1 MEYQKIINFLDNT
14 PSQPAKFKTKNWIE
28 INDESRGTYNEDNQI
43 RFKTSALRW
52 SLRDYRDSYI
62 LVKGTITVEKKAVL
76 GQATNNANKKVIF
89 KNYAPFTNCI
99 SRINNTE
106 VDDAHDI
113 DVVMPMY
120 NLIEYSNNYSKT
132 SGILWQYC
140 RDELALAVNG
150 DINEFNAANATNN
163 LFKIKEK
170 VTGKT
175 GSNGTKNVEL
185 MVPLKYLTNFW
196 RTLEMSFINCQI
208 NLNLNWSKNWV
219 IMATDVADQGSTFSK
234 TDTKLYV
241 PVVNL
246 SNQNNAKLL
255 EKLKFGFK
263 RTINWNKYQSKIST
277 ERWNQCLDYF
287 ITLFIQFFKE

>member
-1 MEYQKIINFLDNT
+1 M
-14 PSQPAKFKTKNWIE
+14 
-28 INDESRGTYNEDNQI
+28 
-43 RFKTSALRW
+43 
-52 SLRDYRDSYI
+52 
-62 LVKGTITVEKKAVL
+62 
-76 GQATNNANKKVIF
+76 
-89 KNYAPFTNCI
+89 
-99 SRINNTE
+99 
-106 VDDAHDI
+106 
-113 DVVMPMY
+113 
-120 NLIEYSNNYSKT
+120 
-132 SGILWQYC
+132 
-140 RDELALAVNG
+140 ALAVNG
-150 DINEFNAANATNN
+150 DINEFNAGNATNN

-175 GSNGTKNVEL
+175 GSNSTKNVEL

-219 IMATDVADQGSTFSK
+219 IMATDIADQGSTFSK

-277 ERWNQCLDYF
+277 ER
-287 ITLFIQFFKE
+287 

>member
-1 MEYQKIINFLDNT
+1 M
-14 PSQPAKFKTKNWIE
+14 
-28 INDESRGTYNEDNQI
+28 
-43 RFKTSALRW
+43 
-52 SLRDYRDSYI
+52 
-62 LVKGTITVEKKAVL
+62 
-76 GQATNNANKKVIF
+76 
-89 KNYAPFTNCI
+89 
-99 SRINNTE
+99 
-106 VDDAHDI
+106 
-113 DVVMPMY
+113 
-120 NLIEYSNNYSKT
+120 
-132 SGILWQYC
+132 
-140 RDELALAVNG
+140 ALAVNG

-277 ERWNQCLDYF
+277 ERRNQCLDYF

>member
-1 MEYQKIINFLDNT
+1 M
-14 PSQPAKFKTKNWIE
+14 
-28 INDESRGTYNEDNQI
+28 
-43 RFKTSALRW
+43 
-52 SLRDYRDSYI
+52 
-62 LVKGTITVEKKAVL
+62 
-76 GQATNNANKKVIF
+76 
-89 KNYAPFTNCI
+89 
-99 SRINNTE
+99 
-106 VDDAHDI
+106 
-113 DVVMPMY
+113 
-120 NLIEYSNNYSKT
+120 
-132 SGILWQYC
+132 
-140 RDELALAVNG
+140 ALAVNG

-277 ERWNQCLDYF
+277 ER
-287 ITLFIQFFKE
+287 